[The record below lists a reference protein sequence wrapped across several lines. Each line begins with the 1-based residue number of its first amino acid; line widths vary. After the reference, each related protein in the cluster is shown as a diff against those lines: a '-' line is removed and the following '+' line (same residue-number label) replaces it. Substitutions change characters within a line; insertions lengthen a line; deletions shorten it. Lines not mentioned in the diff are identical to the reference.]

1 MSFNPESEAMDEGDF
16 DPEMM
21 LDQEEYMNFVGG
33 EAGEAGKNI
42 QQLLK
47 ESLVDKDFYNDFD
60 DDFDDD
66 DLK

>member
-1 MSFNPESEAMDEGDF
+1 MLMITISFYTEGDF

-47 ESLVDKDFYNDFD
+47 ESLVDKDFYNGM
-60 DDFDDD
+60 
-66 DLK
+66 LIQ